1 MEKYDPKNKKGGT
14 CMQEKYVLWVRNNEN
29 IKQNKKLGKTLLK
42 MKKEKKLYQEEI
54 KFLSEKRV

>member
-1 MEKYDPKNKKGGT
+1 LEEKMEKYDPKNKKGGT

-42 MKKEKKLYQEEI
+42 MKKEKKLY
-54 KFLSEKRV
+54 